1 MNNEDRYHTTS
12 WDGRQVQRQSSGA
25 GSGSRGQSQPRP
37 ASGKSGSGKKK
48 PAKKRTN
55 PLLALILWVVI
66 VAASSAILA
75 GVGWMLANDLCAL
88 NKEYKEVTI
97 EVPEEWVS
105 EIKEVEQDDGTTKEV
120 TLYDMGKVS
129 AKLKEEGLI
138 EYGWFFRLFAW
149 VYHADE
155 KIAQGTYTLD
165 TDMDY
170 MALIRGMRSQGGTA
184 VTVEVAIP
192 EGYNVN
198 QIIALLAENGVA
210 TEEALTD
217 AAANYEFQDYPF
229 LDAEQLG
236 SVSRLEGYLFPD
248 TYEFYVGA
256 SPVIALDSMLSNFN
270 KKVYA
275 NEDLAEA
282 FEAASERGY
291 SLEDIIIIAS
301 LIEKE
306 TDGSDRDKIASVIYN
321 RLENAGETAY
331 LLQIDAALVYAAGRA
346 ITQEDYT
353 SLDSP
358 YNLYQHT
365 GLPPT
370 AIANPGISSITAA
383 LNPADTNYYFYVLG
397 ADGKHVFSE
406 TLAQHEQAVAA
417 ANAG

>member
-12 WDGRQVQRQSSGA
+12 WDGRQVQRQSSA
-25 GSGSRGQSQPRP
+25 GDSAGRGQSRP
-37 ASGKSGSGKKK
+37 APARSGGGKKK

-55 PLLALILWVVI
+55 PFLALVLWVVI
-66 VAASSAILA
+66 VAASSVLLA

-88 NKEYKEVTI
+88 NKEFKEVTI
-97 EVPEEWVS
+97 EVPEEWIS
-105 EIKEVEQDDGTTKEV
+105 GTKEVEQSNGTTEEV
-120 TLYDMGKVS
+120 TLYDVGKV
-129 AKLKEEGLI
+129 ADKLKEEGLI
-138 EYGWFFRLFAW
+138 QYSWFFRLFAW
-149 VYHADE
+149 VYNADE
-155 KIAQGTYTLD
+155 KIVQGTYTLN

-170 MALIRGMRSQGGTA
+170 MALIRGMRSKGGSA

-192 EGYNVN
+192 EGYNVS
-198 QIIALLAENGVA
+198 QIIQLLAEKGVA
-210 TEEALTD
+210 SEEALTD

-229 LDAEQLG
+229 LEEQLLG
-236 SVSRLEGYLFPD
+236 STSRLEGYLFPD

-256 SPVIALDSMLSNFN
+256 NPVIALDSMLSNFSR
-270 KKVYA
+270 KVYS
-275 NEDLAEA
+275 NEDLTEA
-282 FEAASERGY
+282 FDAASQLGY
-291 SLEDIIIIAS
+291 GLKDIITIAS
-301 LIEKE
+301 LIERE

-321 RLENAGETAY
+321 RLENEGETHR
-331 LLQIDAALVYAAGRA
+331 LLQIDAALVYAAGRE

-353 SLDSP
+353 TLDSP

-383 LNPADTNYYFYVLG
+383 LHPADTNYYFYVLG

-406 TLAQHEQAVAA
+406 TLAQHEKAVAA

>member
-12 WDGRQVQRQSSGA
+12 WDGRQAQRQAASGDA
-25 GSGSRGQSQPRP
+25 GKGQARP
-37 ASGKSGSGKKK
+37 APTKKGGGKKK

-55 PLLALILWVVI
+55 PFLALILWVVI
-66 VAASSAILA
+66 VVASSAILA
-75 GVGWMLANDLCAL
+75 GAGWMLANDLCAL
-88 NKEYKEVTI
+88 NKEKKEVTI
-97 EVPEEWVS
+97 EVSEDWVS
-105 EIKEVEQDDGTTKEV
+105 GTKEVEQSDGTTKEV
-120 TLYDMGKVS
+120 TLYDMGKVA

-149 VYHADE
+149 VYNADE

-170 MALIRGMRSQGGTA
+170 MALIRGMRSQGGSA

-198 QIIALLAENGVA
+198 QIIQLLAENGVA
-210 TEEALTD
+210 TVEKLTD

-229 LDAEQLG
+229 LNGELLG

-256 SPVIALDSMLSNFN
+256 NPVIALDSMLSNFN
-270 KKVYA
+270 RKVYA
-275 NEDLAEA
+275 NEDLTDLLSAAAEN
-282 FEAASERGY
+282 GY
-291 SLEDIIIIAS
+291 DLNDIITIAS

-331 LLQIDAALVYAAGRA
+331 LLQIDAALVYAAGRE
-346 ITQEDYT
+346 ITQADYT
-353 SLDSP
+353 GLDSP

-370 AIANPGISSITAA
+370 AIANPGMASITAA
-383 LNPADTNYYFYVLG
+383 LQPADTNYYFYVLG

-406 TLAQHEQAVAA
+406 TLAQHEKAVAA
-417 ANAG
+417 ANAD

>member
-12 WDGRQVQRQSSGA
+12 WDGRQVQRQSPA
-25 GSGSRGQSQPRP
+25 GDSAGRGQPRP
-37 ASGKSGSGKKK
+37 APRPGGGKKK

-55 PLLALILWVVI
+55 PFLALVLWVVI

-88 NKEYKEVTI
+88 NKDYKEVTI

-105 EIKEVEQDDGTTKEV
+105 GTKEVEQSNGSTKEV
-120 TLYDMGKVS
+120 TLYDVGKV
-129 AKLKEEGLI
+129 ADKLKEEGLI
-138 EYGWFFRLFAW
+138 QYSWFFRLFAW
-149 VYHADE
+149 VYNADE
-155 KIAQGTYTLD
+155 KIVQGTYTLN

-170 MALIRGMRSQGGTA
+170 MALIRGMRSHGGSA

-198 QIIALLAENGVA
+198 QIIQLLAENGVA
-210 TEEALTD
+210 SEEALAD

-229 LDAEQLG
+229 LDEQLLG
-236 SVSRLEGYLFPD
+236 SAARLEGYLFPD

-256 SPVIALDSMLSNFN
+256 NPVIALDSMLSNFSR
-270 KKVYA
+270 KVYS
-275 NEDLAEA
+275 NEDLTEA
-282 FEAASERGY
+282 FDEASQRGY
-291 SLEDIIIIAS
+291 SLKDIITIAS
-301 LIEKE
+301 LIERE

-321 RLENAGETAY
+321 RLENEGETHY
-331 LLQIDAALVYAAGRA
+331 LLQVDAALVYAAGRE

-353 SLDSP
+353 TLDSP

-383 LNPADTNYYFYVLG
+383 LHPADTNYYFYVLG
-397 ADGKHVFSE
+397 EDGKHVFSE
-406 TLAQHEQAVAA
+406 TLAQHQKVSG
-417 ANAG
+417 AG